1 MGEQSAIRT
10 VMVMLRNWGRRFL
23 LLLVVGATLVP
34 ARLLAQNDPND
45 VPLGDVARNLR
56 KKAPTKPVIDD
67 DNLSQVMQEAD
78 SRKGFGSSLRFLMDG
93 DLSGFRV
100 SAPDVTC
107 NLSFSSNVKSLLAGQ
122 YSEMDMPGSELARL
136 EGHAS
141 MEGDALTV
149 SVHNGTDW
157 HVSEIAVAVMIV
169 RKSVAN
175 AAAGE
180 EVSDLETATEVQT
193 DKKPDTTVIYRMRA
207 VGVPWSVTTFSARL
221 QSELGAGSEWHW
233 AVVQGRGY
241 PPESYRRRNSSQ
253 ADAENDAPAP
263 FDNREAQDPAAEKMP
278 AISPVSNSGN
288 PQLIRSNP
296 Q

>member
-1 MGEQSAIRT
+1 MA
-10 VMVMLRNWGRRFL
+10 MLGYWGRPFL
-23 LLLVVGATLVP
+23 LLLVVGVTLTP
-34 ARLLAQNDPND
+34 ARLLAQSEPND

-78 SRKGFGSSLRFLMDG
+78 SRKGFGSSLRFLMAG

-122 YSEMDMPGSELARL
+122 YSEMDLPAGDLARL
-136 EGHAS
+136 EGHAAI
-141 MEGDALTV
+141 EGDALSV

-175 AAAGE
+175 AAASAGSLNLE
-180 EVSDLETATEVQT
+180 AAPAEVAHPPDVQT
-193 DKKPDTTVIYRMRA
+193 DKQPDTTVVYRMRA

-221 QSELGAGSEWHW
+221 QSELGAGTEWHW
-233 AVVQGRGY
+233 AVVQARGY
-241 PPESYRRRNSSQ
+241 PPESYRRGSSSQ
-253 ADAENDAPAP
+253 AEAENDAPAAL
-263 FDNREAQDPAAEKMP
+263 DNREAEDPAVQKVP
-278 AISPVSNSGN
+278 AIAPVSNTGH
-288 PQLIRSNP
+288 PQLIPSNP

>member
-1 MGEQSAIRT
+1 
-10 VMVMLRNWGRRFL
+10 MLRDWGRRFL

-34 ARLLAQNDPND
+34 ARLLAQSDPDD
-45 VPLGDVARNLR
+45 VPLGDVARSLR

-78 SRKGFGSSLRFLMDG
+78 SRKGFGSSLRFLMAG

-122 YSEMDMPGSELARL
+122 YSEMDMPASELARL

-141 MEGDALTV
+141 IEGDSLNV

-180 EVSDLETATEVQT
+180 GVSNLETATAEGARPPEVQT

-233 AVVQGRGY
+233 AVVQARGY
-241 PPESYRRRNSSQ
+241 PPESYRRRSSSQ
-253 ADAENDAPAP
+253 ADAENDAPAAL
-263 FDNREAQDPAAEKMP
+263 DNREAQDPAAEKVP
-278 AISPVSNSGN
+278 ATSPVSNTGH
-288 PQLIRSNP
+288 PQLIPSNP

>member
-1 MGEQSAIRT
+1 
-10 VMVMLRNWGRRFL
+10 MLRDWGRRFL

-34 ARLLAQNDPND
+34 ARLLAQSDPDD
-45 VPLGDVARNLR
+45 VPLGDVARSLR

-78 SRKGFGSSLRFLMDG
+78 SRKGFGSSLRFLMAG

-107 NLSFSSNVKSLLAGQ
+107 NLSFSSNVKSVLAGQ
-122 YSEMDMPGSELARL
+122 YSEMDMPASELARL

-141 MEGDALTV
+141 IEGDSLNV

-180 EVSDLETATEVQT
+180 GVSNLETATAEGARPPEVQT

-233 AVVQGRGY
+233 AVVQARGY
-241 PPESYRRRNSSQ
+241 PPESYRRRSSSQ
-253 ADAENDAPAP
+253 ADAENDAPAAL
-263 FDNREAQDPAAEKMP
+263 DNREAQDPAAEKVP
-278 AISPVSNSGN
+278 ATSPVSNTGH
-288 PQLIRSNP
+288 PQLIPSNP